1 MAAELEDEQ
10 SSTSRSDESDGDDSS
25 SLSLCDLPLAD
36 HDGSD
41 GPNSSD
47 DCQLSPPPT
56 DPFEFFSGNLSAAEE
71 MCSAEDVFLKG
82 NLLPYKPPLQLSPT
96 KRSDASAP
104 KNAPFDHRRSE
115 SLDGINRPRGDG
127 GLAGEYQR
135 LRRAAS
141 ETDPRTPQPPPPPPP
156 PPPQPPATPRSRPKW
171 YLVVFGSVRVPAAM
185 EMKDIRNRQ
194 RRRRTTTLLAEC
206 GGWRCEGGRGP
217 WKLLRSLSCKGVEST
232 VAASPL
238 NFVSRVRG

>member
-1 MAAELEDEQ
+1 MAVELENEQ
-10 SSTSRSDESDGDDSS
+10 SSTSGSDESDGNDSAS
-25 SLSLCDLPLAD
+25 PSLCDLPLAG

-47 DCQLSPPPT
+47 DCQVSPPPMY
-56 DPFEFFSGNLSAAEE
+56 PFEFFSGKLSAAEE

-82 NLLPYKPPLQLSPT
+82 NLLPYKPLPPQLSPG
-96 KRSDASAP
+96 KRSDGPAP

-115 SLDGINRPRGDG
+115 SLDGINRPRGSG
-127 GLAGEYQR
+127 GLATEYAR

-141 ETDPRTPQPPPPPPP
+141 DSDPMTPQPP

-194 RRRRTTTLLAEC
+194 RRRRTTLLEEC
-206 GGWRCEGGRGP
+206 GGWRREGGGGP

-232 VAASPL
+232 VVASPL
-238 NFVSRVRG
+238 SFDWHVRG

>member
-10 SSTSRSDESDGDDSS
+10 SSTSRSDESDGDDST

-36 HDGSD
+36 HDESD

-56 DPFEFFSGNLSAAEE
+56 DPFEFFSGNHSAAEE

-82 NLLPYKPPLQLSPT
+82 NLLPYKAPPQLSPT
-96 KRSDASAP
+96 KRSDAPAP

-115 SLDGINRPRGDG
+115 SLDGINRPRGG
-127 GLAGEYQR
+127 GGRAAEYPS

-141 ETDPRTPQPPPPPPP
+141 ETDPRTPQPAPPPPP
-156 PPPQPPATPRSRPKW
+156 PPATPRSRPKW

-194 RRRRTTTLLAEC
+194 RQRRTTLLAEC
-206 GGWRCEGGRGP
+206 GGWRREEGRGP

-232 VAASPL
+232 VVASPL
-238 NFVSRVRG
+238 SYVSHLRG